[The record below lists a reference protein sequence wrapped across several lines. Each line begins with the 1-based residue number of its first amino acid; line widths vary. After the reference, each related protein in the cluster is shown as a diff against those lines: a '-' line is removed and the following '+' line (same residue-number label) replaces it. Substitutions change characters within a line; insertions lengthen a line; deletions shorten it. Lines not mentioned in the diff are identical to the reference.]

1 MRKSS
6 FSMMVN
12 SIHYSPHVN
21 TTAFGLYYPYRDI
34 CNKPN
39 DPQCVESSVYHID
52 FSIPSS
58 SNKNMLFALQSS
70 KWLIYN
76 TSLPSIRNVTLTRE
90 SLGCSSEKK

>member
-6 FSMMVN
+6 FSMTVN
-12 SIHYSPHVN
+12 SIPYYPHVN

-58 SNKNMLFALQSS
+58 SNKSMLFVLQSS

-76 TSLPSIRNVTLTRE
+76 TSLPSIRKVTLTRE

>member
-6 FSMMVN
+6 FSMTVN
-12 SIHYSPHVN
+12 SIPYSPHVN

-58 SNKNMLFALQSS
+58 SNKSMLFVLQSS
-70 KWLIYN
+70 KRLIYN
-76 TSLPSIRNVTLTRE
+76 TSLLSIRNVTLTRE